1 MIFFFFFS
9 FLDKQLLSPSR
20 KDADVG
26 HRRHRDRKLKQKVL
40 IPRNEAVRDNCVFPI
55 NPWNGAASLWLQ
67 LRSKHDSYCLQS
79 ALNYSH
85 YLLLLMTK
93 IPTVHPL
100 VGRCRAVNNHNIP
113 HCYKGTHCKTCI
125 IYIFK
130 MQPPQKGSSATPRNR
145 RECVSDA
152 ARHVI

>member
-1 MIFFFFFS
+1 MPETLSPLPAPSQQPHLRLRFTFLSRSWLGVKCDFFSFS

-85 YLLLLMTK
+85 YLALLMTK

-100 VGRCRAVNNHNIP
+100 VGRRRAVNNHNIP
-113 HCYKGTHCKTCI
+113 HCYKGTHCAKR
-125 IYIFK
+125 
-130 MQPPQKGSSATPRNR
+130 A
-145 RECVSDA
+145 
-152 ARHVI
+152 